1 MSDPVLH
8 LIAGPNGA
16 GKSTLYDLVLLPITN
31 LPLVNADIIA
41 NTRWPNNVSEHAY
54 EAAELADEERSRLI
68 DERKSFVSETVF
80 SHESKVELLRY
91 AAERSYLITLHIV
104 MIPEDL
110 AVARVQ
116 NRVENGGHG
125 ALEDKIR
132 ARFHRLWKLLAQA
145 VPLVD
150 EAVLNDNSKAD
161 TPFRN
166 VARFRDGYLL
176 NPPQW
181 PTWAPEALRLAGRE

>member
-31 LPLVNADIIA
+31 LPFVNADIIA
-41 NTRWPNNVSEHAY
+41 NTRWPNDVSGHAY
-54 EAAELADEERSRLI
+54 EAAKLADEERSRLI
-68 DERKSFVSETVF
+68 DERESFVFETVF
-80 SHESKVELLRY
+80 SHESKVELLRC
-91 AAERSYLITLHIV
+91 AAERGYIITLHIV

-110 AVARVQ
+110 AIARVQ

-125 ALEDKIR
+125 VPEDKIR

-145 VPLVD
+145 VLLVD
-150 EAVLNDNSKAD
+150 EAVLYDNSKAD
-161 TPFRN
+161 TPLREL
-166 VARFRDGYLL
+166 ARFRDGYLL